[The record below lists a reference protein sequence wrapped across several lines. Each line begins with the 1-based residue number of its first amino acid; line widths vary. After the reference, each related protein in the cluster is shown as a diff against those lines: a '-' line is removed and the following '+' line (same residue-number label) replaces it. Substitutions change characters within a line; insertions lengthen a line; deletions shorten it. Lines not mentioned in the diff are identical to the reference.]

1 VWFSRIFSCYIL
13 QLNGTPVLLQYLLAL
28 FEESVVLLLLSRMAV
43 MSRLIAGAVAVAT
56 ISGAVASGQP
66 AF

>member
-1 VWFSRIFSCYIL
+1 MWFSRIFSCYIL